1 MGAAVAALPQKRQAA
16 DAEPS
21 LRIMQNECA
30 ECKRQRKSKHR
41 VASGKKDARFTEAK
55 FAAAHA
61 VFPNNDIKYNAN
73 KKRSLLYAQSKGE
86 AVTYS
91 QAKDTPSQDALRE
104 KPGIAA
110 EKLKWLQRHDRE
122 CGDLY
127 GMLPLIHN
135 MPMALTDHLDRSPDK
150 QLLRGKICY
159 LHSWALHK
167 DEKSTYANGAR
178 VLDKL
183 PVAVFVK
190 FPGAKWTLP
199 GLTEEGLYPI
209 KPKTSSWY
217 LDKGRQ
223 HPVLRISRKQLPLAP
238 AFAITAHAAQGQTLD
253 AAIVDLQIGRGTSP
267 IASYVALTR
276 VKRRED
282 ILIYR
287 PFDRDLFTKGS
298 PRGPELLMKTLRNED
313 VDWRAIEEEFT
324 PHARCIRCGFSRF
337 KDGYIPAQWNRKDKR
352 RHCKPCMDTLK
363 KAGTPFECNVCNL

>member
-1 MGAAVAALPQKRQAA
+1 MSAAVVAPPQKRQAA

-30 ECKRQRKSKHR
+30 ECKRQRKSKQR
-41 VASGKKDARFTEAK
+41 VASGRKDARFTEAK

-61 VFPNNDIKYNAN
+61 VFPNSDIKYDAN

-150 QLLRGKICY
+150 QVLRGKICY
-159 LHSWALHK
+159 LHSWAVHK
-167 DEKSTYANGAR
+167 EEKSTYANGAR

-183 PVAVFVK
+183 PV
-190 FPGAKWTLP
+190 
-199 GLTEEGLYPI
+199 Y
-209 KPKTSSWY
+209 
-217 LDKGRQ
+217 
-223 HPVLRISRKQLPLAP
+223 
-238 AFAITAHAAQGQTLD
+238 
-253 AAIVDLQIGRGTSP
+253 
-267 IASYVALTR
+267 
-276 VKRRED
+276 
-282 ILIYR
+282 
-287 PFDRDLFTKGS
+287 
-298 PRGPELLMKTLRNED
+298 
-313 VDWRAIEEEFT
+313 
-324 PHARCIRCGFSRF
+324 
-337 KDGYIPAQWNRKDKR
+337 
-352 RHCKPCMDTLK
+352 
-363 KAGTPFECNVCNL
+363 